1 MRPTHSART
10 GMALI
15 LTLATIVLG
24 GALALLMQARG
35 ARVAQAEQAELIQE
49 RLRIA
54 AAEAARDALWVL
66 AADDNLNVDHAGE
79 DWAQPREHTFP
90 DGLATWAVVEDAGR
104 FFNWNNL
111 AAAQQPGRTSRD
123 ICGDLLTFCGDFQA
137 LPIVA
142 ALSDYVDS
150 DDTGDY
156 EEKFYRHATPPLQP
170 PNREL
175 WAPGELLNV
184 HGFTARFLR
193 PRPKADSSDMFSG
206 DIATAAVVVPVALTQ
221 PIPINL
227 NTASREVLMALAGLQ
242 HEDAVRSVLAL
253 RMVQPFESLGAL
265 LMAHPELAAKLGDS
279 VRVNSVYFRVR
290 ARAALGDQFSTVLAW
305 VERDSHSG
313 DIRILQWVPEV
324 G

>member
-1 MRPTHSART
+1 MRPTHPART

-15 LTLATIVLG
+15 LTLAAIVLA
-24 GALALLMQARG
+24 GALALLVQARA
-35 ARVAQAEQAELIQE
+35 ARVAQAEQAELIQQ

-54 AAEAARDALWVL
+54 AAEAARDALWNL
-66 AADDNLNVDHAGE
+66 AADEHLDVDHPGE
-79 DWAQPREHTFP
+79 DWAQPREQTLP
-90 DGLATWAVVEDAGR
+90 DGIATWAVVEDAGR

-111 AAAQQPGRTSRD
+111 AAAQQPTRTAGD

-142 ALSDYVDS
+142 AVTDYLDA
-150 DDTGDY
+150 DNEGDY
-156 EEKFYRHATPPLQP
+156 EETFYRRATPPLQP

-175 WAPGELLNV
+175 WAPGELLNI
-184 HGFTARFLR
+184 HGFPARFLR
-193 PRPKADSSDMFSG
+193 PRAKADSNDLFSG
-206 DIATAAVVVPVALTQ
+206 DMATATVVVPAELAK

-227 NTASREVLMALAGLQ
+227 NTAGREVLMGLAGLQ

-253 RMVQPFESLGAL
+253 RTVQPLESLGAL
-265 LMAHPELAAKLGDS
+265 LMAHPELAAQLGDS
-279 VRVNSVYFRVR
+279 ISVNSAFFRVR

-305 VERDSHSG
+305 VERNPHSG
-313 DIRILQWVPEV
+313 DVRILQWVPEV